1 MKSFMKIILPKVTSL
16 VLVFIMV
23 FALVGCKDT
32 IPTEI
37 KINNE
42 NINFEIGQ
50 EVIIDYEV
58 LPSDAKDKRVEFK
71 SSDETIARVDETG
84 KVSFLK
90 DGYVTIT
97 ITSQKDKNITNDI
110 SFKVESAD
118 KDVMPTD
125 IEISSEKQ
133 EVEIGDELTLIAIVK
148 PDNTTNKEVSWES
161 SDATIATVEN
171 GVVKGLKKG
180 TVTIK
185 VISLADKKVYKEIEI
200 NVIKAVYNP
209 QQLITNTINEYLKA
223 DKASV
228 MITSINDKET
238 LIQKFA
244 YSLENKQLVKFINQL
259 SGSTESALYIK
270 DGIMYQNANGVKQQY
285 EASESEIS
293 EIYEST
299 NITTV
304 LENVTSFYLEDA
316 FYNALEMS
324 ETSSELT
331 KEFILNIRDYEGNK
345 FDTFN
350 KDEVMITVTLTLDG
364 KLEKILC
371 TSISDKTTVK
381 LEIAFLGLDFV
392 IDYPSDLNN
401 YE

>member
-23 FALVGCKDT
+23 FVLVGCKDNV
-32 IPTEI
+32 PTKI

-50 EVIIDYEV
+50 EVVINYEV
-58 LPSDAKDKRVEFK
+58 LPSNAKDKRVEFK

-84 KVSFLK
+84 KVTFLK

-97 ITSQKDKNITNDI
+97 ISSTKDKNVTNNI

-125 IEISSEKQ
+125 IEISLEKQ
-133 EVEIGDELTLIAIVK
+133 EVEIGDELILIATVK
-148 PDNTTNKEVSWES
+148 PDNTTNKEVAWES

-171 GVVKGLKKG
+171 GVVRGLKKG

-209 QQLITNTINEYLKA
+209 QQLIANTISEYLKA

-331 KEFILNIRDYEGNK
+331 KEYILNIRDYEGNK

-371 TSISDKTTVK
+371 TAVSDKTTVK

-392 IDYPSDLNN
+392 VDYPSDLND

>member
-23 FALVGCKDT
+23 FVLVGCKDNV
-32 IPTEI
+32 PTEI

-50 EVIIDYEV
+50 EVVINYEV
-58 LPSDAKDKRVEFK
+58 LPSNAKDKRVEFK

-84 KVSFLK
+84 KVAFLK

-97 ITSQKDKNITNDI
+97 ISSTKDKNVTNNI

-118 KDVMPTD
+118 KDVIPTD
-125 IEISSEKQ
+125 IEISLEKQ
-133 EVEIGDELTLIAIVK
+133 EVEIDDELILIATVK
-148 PDNTTNKEVSWES
+148 PDNTTNKEVAWES

-209 QQLITNTINEYLKA
+209 QQLIANTISEYLKA

-228 MITSINDKET
+228 MITSINDQET

-331 KEFILNIRDYEGNK
+331 KEYILNIRDYEGNK

-371 TSISDKTTVK
+371 TAVSDKTTVK

-392 IDYPSDLNN
+392 IDYPSDLND